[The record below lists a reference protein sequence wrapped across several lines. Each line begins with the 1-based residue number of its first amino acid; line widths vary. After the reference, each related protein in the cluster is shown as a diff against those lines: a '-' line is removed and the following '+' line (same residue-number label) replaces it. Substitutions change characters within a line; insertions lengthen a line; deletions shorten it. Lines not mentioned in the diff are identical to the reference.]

1 MYLVA
6 VVWIYVASMMALAE
20 ATSTTGTV
28 LGAVFTFVLYGL
40 GPVSLVV
47 YLLGTP
53 ARRRAR
59 KAAEALALAA
69 VQQDASRADLPAQP
83 DGGRHAPGHPV
94 AAERKEP

>member
-28 LGAVFTFVLYGL
+28 LGAVFTFVAYGL
-40 GPVSLVV
+40 GPVSLVM

-59 KAAEALALAA
+59 KAAEALALARA
-69 VQQDASRADLPAQP
+69 EDDASSSAPVTQP